1 VNHQARPYKKWLFSS
16 FLERESMKPPQMKL
30 ITDFTEAQW
39 VQETLYPWDDLH
51 IACLGVF
58 IPVGFQ
64 SYLTIR
70 HENTDPLLGSVSSL
84 NFERLT
90 LMLCDFTETPDDC
103 FVGIWCGFGW
113 GFEDQYS
120 DLFKSFSRCKEFDQF
135 FNLPNREY
143 YLLQCE
149 VLESLKI
156 GQIIFGYLD
165 FQRPNLMWPRDK
177 SWFISNEIDFDVTLV
192 GGSEELIRE
201 IENYPYFVTER
212 FDPAVPNRGIYR
224 ADWML

>member
-1 VNHQARPYKKWLFSS
+1 
-16 FLERESMKPPQMKL
+16 MKPPQLKL

-39 VQETLYPWDDLH
+39 VQETLYAWDDLH

-70 HENTDPLLGSVSSL
+70 HDNTDPSLGSVSSL

-120 DLFKSFSRCKEFDQF
+120 DLFKSFSRWKEFSQF

-177 SWFISNEIDFDVTLV
+177 SWFISNEIDYDVTLV

-212 FDPAVPNRGIYR
+212 FDPAVPNHGIYR